1 MVDIAEKLFP
11 NLLTLFTQLA
21 ATGIIYFLYRKY
33 VHQFVL
39 NFLDQQAAE
48 LDKAQNYAS
57 VVEEG
62 AAENAKRLEA
72 EHQEK
77 VEQLRKSQLA
87 MRKMA
92 EKEKEAIIQQ
102 AEAEKDAMLAEA
114 RNDLAKERQQM
125 IQEVEAHVLDLAIS
139 ITERT
144 LENYSYNEEEVFQVL
159 ETELEQ
165 MQHETN

>member
-21 ATGIIYFLYRKY
+21 ATGIIYLLYRKY
-33 VHQFVL
+33 VHQHVIRFI
-39 NFLDQQAAE
+39 DDQAAE
-48 LDKAQNYAS
+48 IGRAQNYAK
-57 VVEEG
+57 VVEDE
-62 AAENAKRLEA
+62 AAKNANRLEA

-77 VEQLRKSQLA
+77 VEQLRKAQQA
-87 MRKMA
+87 MKIMA
-92 EKEKEAIIQQ
+92 DKERQAILEQ
-102 AEAEKDAMLAEA
+102 AEAERNALLAEA
-114 RNDLAKERQQM
+114 RNEIAKEKQLM

-165 MQHETN
+165 MQNEAY

>member
-11 NLLTLFTQLA
+11 NCLTLFTQLA

-33 VHQFVL
+33 VHQHVL

-48 LDKAQNYAS
+48 LDKAQNYAK

-62 AAENAKRLEA
+62 AAENAQRLEA

-92 EKEKEAIIQQ
+92 EKEKEAIMQQ
-102 AEAEKDAMLAEA
+102 AEAERDAMLAEA
-114 RNDLAKERQQM
+114 RNDLAKEKQQM

>member
-11 NLLTLFTQLA
+11 NLLTLITQLA

-33 VHQFVL
+33 VHQHVL

-48 LDKAQNYAS
+48 LDKAQNYAK

-62 AAENAKRLEA
+62 AAENAQRLEA

-92 EKEKEAIIQQ
+92 EKEKEAIMQQ
-102 AEAEKDAMLAEA
+102 AEAERDAMLAEA
-114 RNDLAKERQQM
+114 RNDLAKEKQQM
-125 IQEVEAHVLDLAIS
+125 IIEVEAHVLDLAIS

-144 LENYSYNEEEVFQVL
+144 LQNYSYNEEEVFHVL

>member
-11 NLLTLFTQLA
+11 NFLTLLTQLA

-33 VHQFVL
+33 VHEHVL
-39 NFLDQQAAE
+39 KFLDQQAAE
-48 LDKAQNYAS
+48 IGKAQNYAKL
-57 VVEEG
+57 VEED
-62 AAENAKRLEA
+62 AAENAERLKA

-77 VEQLRKSQLA
+77 VEQLRKSQQA
-87 MRKMA
+87 MRQMA
-92 EKEKEAIIQQ
+92 DKERATIIEQ
-102 AEAEKDAMLAEA
+102 AEADRDAMLAEA
-114 RNDLAKERQQM
+114 RSNIAKEKQQM

-165 MQHETN
+165 MQHETY

>member
-1 MVDIAEKLFP
+1 
-11 NLLTLFTQLA
+11 
-21 ATGIIYFLYRKY
+21 
-33 VHQFVL
+33 
-39 NFLDQQAAE
+39 
-48 LDKAQNYAS
+48 
-57 VVEEG
+57 
-62 AAENAKRLEA
+62 
-72 EHQEK
+72 
-77 VEQLRKSQLA
+77 

>member
-1 MVDIAEKLFP
+1 MVDIAGKLFP

-39 NFLDQQAAE
+39 NFLDKQAAE
-48 LDKAQNYAS
+48 LDKAQNYAK

-62 AAENAKRLEA
+62 AAENAQRLEA

-77 VEQLRKSQLA
+77 VEQLRHSQQA

-92 EKEKEAIIQQ
+92 EKEKEAIIEQ
-102 AEAEKDAMLAEA
+102 AEAQRDSMLAEA
-114 RNDLAKERQQM
+114 RNDLAKEKQQM

-144 LENYSYNEEEVFQVL
+144 LENYSYNEEEVFRVL

>member
-39 NFLDQQAAE
+39 NFLDKQAAE

-87 MRKMA
+87 MRKM
-92 EKEKEAIIQQ
+92 
-102 AEAEKDAMLAEA
+102 AEKDAMLAEA

>member
-11 NLLTLFTQLA
+11 NLLTLITQLA

-33 VHQFVL
+33 VHQHVL

-48 LDKAQNYAS
+48 LDKAQNYAK

-62 AAENAKRLEA
+62 AAENAQRLEA

-92 EKEKEAIIQQ
+92 EKEKEAIMQQ
-102 AEAEKDAMLAEA
+102 AEAERDAMLAEA
-114 RNDLAKERQQM
+114 RNDLAKEKQQM

-144 LENYSYNEEEVFQVL
+144 LQNYSYNEEEVFQVL

>member
-11 NLLTLFTQLA
+11 HLLTLFSQLA

-33 VHQFVL
+33 VHQHVL

-48 LDKAQNYAS
+48 LDKAQNYAK

-62 AAENAKRLEA
+62 AAENAQRLEA

-92 EKEKEAIIQQ
+92 EKEKEAIMQQ
-102 AEAEKDAMLAEA
+102 AEAERDAMLAEA
-114 RNDLAKERQQM
+114 RNDLAKEKQQM

-144 LENYSYNEEEVFQVL
+144 LQNYSYNEEEVFHVL